1 MTRPPS
7 ASRNSLAR
15 RVVLTT
21 LAVGAFAALAAACS
35 SDIDGDTSGASS
47 TSPTS
52 STATPTTPESTAAPT
67 TSTTLPPT
75 TTTAP
80 IVTKPG
86 VVKVA
91 NASGVDG
98 AAGVLTDEFKA
109 LGFDTRKATNG
120 AGIDEDLKVS
130 KIYVIAGS
138 EAVAE
143 SISRLMGGIEVL
155 PMTTPAWIT
164 GANENLA
171 DATVLVMLGHDL
183 AGKKLKD
190 MAG

>member
-1 MTRPPS
+1 MTRFPLSSRPS
-7 ASRNSLAR
+7 FAR
-15 RVVLTT
+15 RVVLAPV
-21 LAVGAFAALAAACS
+21 LIGAFALLAAACS
-35 SDIDGDTSGASS
+35 SDIDGSAASS
-47 TSPTS
+47 TTAA
-52 STATPTTPESTAAPT
+52 STTTLAPT
-67 TSTTLPPT
+67 TSADPTTTAPTTTLPPT

-80 IVTKPG
+80 LVTSPG

-98 AAGVLTDEFKA
+98 AAGVLTDEFEA

-120 AGIDEDLKVS
+120 AGIDADLKVS
-130 KIYVIAGS
+130 KIYVVPGS
-138 EAVAE
+138 EEVGR
-143 SISRLMGGIEVL
+143 SVSRLMGGIELL
-155 PMTTPAWIT
+155 PMPTPVWIT

>member
-1 MTRPPS
+1 MTRTPHASPS
-7 ASRNSLAR
+7 SFAR
-15 RVVLTT
+15 RVGLASLLAGAVALALGACSNDIQSGDSGGSTTSSTTT
-21 LAVGAFAALAAACS
+21 LASTTTV
-35 SDIDGDTSGASS
+35 AS
-47 TSPTS
+47 TT
-52 STATPTTPESTAAPT
+52 TEAPTTTAAPT
-67 TSTTLPPT
+67 TTTE
-75 TTTAP
+75 P
-80 IVTKPG
+80 IVTTPG

-98 AAGVLTDEFKA
+98 AAGVLTDELKA
-109 LGFDTRKATNG
+109 MGFDTRKATNG

-130 KIYVIAGS
+130 KIYVIEGS
-138 EAVAE
+138 EAVAN
-143 SISRLMGGIEVL
+143 SVSRLMGGIEVL

-183 AGKKLKD
+183 AGKKLAQ

>member
-1 MTRPPS
+1 MTRSPL
-7 ASRNSLAR
+7 ASRASFAR
-15 RVVLTT
+15 CVATAPVL
-21 LAVGAFAALAAACS
+21 LGALALVVAACS
-35 SDIDGDTSGASS
+35 SDIDGS
-47 TSPTS
+47 TAGTS
-52 STATPTTPESTAAPT
+52 STATPTTEAPT
-67 TSTTLPPT
+67 TVAESTTTAVTTTLPPT

-80 IVTKPG
+80 IVTSPG

-130 KIYVIAGS
+130 KVYVVPGS
-138 EAVAE
+138 EDVAR

-155 PMTTPAWIT
+155 PMPTPAWIT

>member
-1 MTRPPS
+1 
-7 ASRNSLAR
+7 
-15 RVVLTT
+15 
-21 LAVGAFAALAAACS
+21 
-35 SDIDGDTSGASS
+35 
-47 TSPTS
+47 
-52 STATPTTPESTAAPT
+52 
-67 TSTTLPPT
+67 
-75 TTTAP
+75 
-80 IVTKPG
+80 

-98 AAGVLTDEFKA
+98 AAGVLTDEFTA
-109 LGFDTRKATNG
+109 MGFETRQATNG
-120 AGIDEDLKVS
+120 AGIDEDLDVS

-138 EAVAE
+138 EAVAK

-164 GANENLA
+164 GATENLA

-183 AGKKLKD
+183 AGKRLAE